1 MATQTI
7 TMTKSGSAW
16 SSAEEA
22 KNELLVDINN
32 TSFTSDFVHDF
43 SPIAIAGNEEATL
56 DGQTLKINRSWPTTE
71 LYNAYKDR
79 LSTNDSDITN
89 ALLAKGWTHSESVE

>member
-7 TMTKSGSAW
+7 TLTKSGSAW

-22 KNELLVDINN
+22 KNELLVDINS
-32 TSFTSDFVHDF
+32 TSFTSNFLVDFPPVE
-43 SPIAIAGNEEATL
+43 PQYEEATL
-56 DGQTLKINRSWPTTE
+56 DGQTLTINRSWPTTA
-71 LYNAYKDR
+71 LYDEYKTQ
-79 LSTNDSDITN
+79 LNTNDSDITN